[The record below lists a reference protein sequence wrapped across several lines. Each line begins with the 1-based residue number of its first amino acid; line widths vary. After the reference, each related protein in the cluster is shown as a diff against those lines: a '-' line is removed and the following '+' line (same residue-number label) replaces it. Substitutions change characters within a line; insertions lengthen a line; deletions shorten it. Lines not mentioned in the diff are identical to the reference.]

1 MVAMVPS
8 TLYRGQKKTLMI
20 MDLATMA
27 HTPKNHSKISKMAY
41 YGQNFLRL
49 RRAKRGFAQAL
60 RDHAQME
67 TPFWTHIPVGSEGPC
82 PPRERSTNAFKSE
95 HSWANYG

>member
-8 TLYRGQKKTLMI
+8 TGVKKTLMI

-49 RRAKRGFAQAL
+49 RRAKRGFAFG
-60 RDHAQME
+60 
-67 TPFWTHIPVGSEGPC
+67 TVPHIPESATLAVTIIPVTSDAP
-82 PPRERSTNAFKSE
+82 SKSR
-95 HSWANYG
+95 GKIRG